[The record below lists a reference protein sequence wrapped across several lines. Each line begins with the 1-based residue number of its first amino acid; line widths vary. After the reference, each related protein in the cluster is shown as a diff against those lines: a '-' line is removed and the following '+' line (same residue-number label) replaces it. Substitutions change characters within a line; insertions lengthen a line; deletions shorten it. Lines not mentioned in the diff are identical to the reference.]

1 MLNIYKLKKKNKNS
15 VNFDKINVNTVGQT
29 RHYPP
34 ASKEWF
40 NSIYAYKKDTT
51 KCLPNTDTVIIKL
64 IRSYFNL
71 YSRKLEKK
79 VKSPRMRT
87 WMRRLSTDRILVS
100 RAEVK
105 HTGEKVYITLY
116 LYNRQKIYIIN
127 KIKKIRL
134 FLFNISNLLNFL
146 KNKNLKKLKKKLN
159 KRNLRSLI
167 NKRNLK
173 YLKIR
178 KTLRYFKNKRN
189 LRYFKNKR
197 SFKNRKLNNWQKFK
211 SLVKYRKRNL
221 KIFKIKMAFIK
232 AKSLDIISKVRNEKD
247 LFLSPLGWDNKN
259 FKNYEKIYRF
269 RFLKKSLEKEITYFY
284 YKQILFLNKDKF
296 KNSYLLPLKALIKL
310 IYNKKVYF
318 NLISLKYF
326 HLNSDIFT
334 QILISKVRN
343 RKNRVLKVLK
353 KSLRAIR
360 LPFLNKFSILDE
372 IYNRKRKLQNV
383 IVKNLA
389 LKPALETNKYKID
402 ALDNI
407 LESYLPVNLK
417 KEFTEYLKNIII
429 KNKVLKN
436 KEKTIFINFLINNL
450 LKKPLKPVLKKE
462 YDNFYK
468 NTVLNSLKHKVV
480 NGIRIEASGRLTR
493 RIVAARSIFK
503 LRYIGSLKNTDS
515 SIKGFSSV
523 ILRGHFKS
531 NLQHTKLSSKR
542 RIGSFGIKGWI
553 NSN

>member
-1 MLNIYKLKKKNKNS
+1 MLNILKLKLKNKNS
-15 VNFDKINVNTVGQT
+15 VNFEKINVNSVSQT

-51 KCLPNTDTVIIKL
+51 KLLPNTDTVIIKL

-79 VKSPRMRT
+79 IRSPRMRT

-105 HTGEKVYITLY
+105 HTADKVYITLY
-116 LYNRQKIYIIN
+116 LYNRQKRYIIN
-127 KIKKIRL
+127 KIKEIRF
-134 FLFNISNLLNFL
+134 FLFNMANLLNFL
-146 KNKNLKKLKKKLN
+146 NNKNLKRLKKKLTKIN
-159 KRNLRSLI
+159 FRSLI
-167 NKRNLK
+167 NKRNLR
-173 YLKIR
+173 YLKNR
-178 KTLRYFKNKRN
+178 KTLRYLKNKRN
-189 LRYFKNKR
+189 LRYLKNKTG
-197 SFKNRKLNNWQKFK
+197 FKNRKLNDWKKFK
-211 SLVKYRKRNL
+211 SLVKDRKQNL
-221 KIFKIKMAFIK
+221 DIFKIKMAFIK
-232 AKSLDIISKVRNEKD
+232 AKSLNIISKVREEKD
-247 LFLSPLGWDNKN
+247 TIIASLKWDNKN
-259 FKNYEKIYRF
+259 FKNYEKIYSS
-269 RFLKKSLEKEITYFY
+269 RFLKKSFEKEIMYFY
-284 YKQILFLNKDKF
+284 YKQILFLNKYKF
-296 KNSYLLPLKALIKL
+296 KNSYLSPLKTLIKL

-353 KSLRAIR
+353 TSLRAIN
-360 LPFLNKFSILDE
+360 LPSLNKFSILDE
-372 IYNRKRKLQNV
+372 IYNRKRKLQNI
-383 IVKNLA
+383 IVRNLA
-389 LKPALETNKYKID
+389 LKPALKTNKYKID

-407 LESYLPVNLK
+407 LDSYLPVNLK
-417 KEFTEYLKNIII
+417 KEFTEYLKNIIL
-429 KNKVLKN
+429 KNKVLK
-436 KEKTIFINFLINNL
+436 KKYKTIFINFLINSLFN
-450 LKKPLKPVLKKE
+450 KPLKPVLKKE

-515 SIKGFSSV
+515 SYKGFSSV